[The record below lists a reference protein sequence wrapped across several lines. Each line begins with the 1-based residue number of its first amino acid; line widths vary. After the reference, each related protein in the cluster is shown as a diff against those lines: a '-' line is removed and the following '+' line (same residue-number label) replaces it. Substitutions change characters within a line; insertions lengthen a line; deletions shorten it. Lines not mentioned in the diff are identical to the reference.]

1 MYRGLGL
8 LGEASR
14 LKSFRHLAAFVF
26 QAPYR
31 TPFLRAFAEVEL
43 SLRRPYTTAGVIYVS
58 FHVSKVHSFREAVVN
73 RGDEQCKI
81 FLKFQKNSCRDLVDQ
96 PHHSHCGFLGYCM
109 VLKGNPCTPKT

>member
-43 SLRRPYTTAGVIYVS
+43 SLRRPYTRARIVYVS

-73 RGDEQCKI
+73 RRGMRNAP
-81 FLKFQKNSCRDLVDQ
+81 FLSSFKRLVVVTLVD
-96 PHHSHCGFLGYCM
+96 HIILTVVS
-109 VLKGNPCTPKT
+109 